1 MQNWLEKGVIFK
13 FSLLLLPSSSA
24 SSILGA
30 ILGAVAQGT
39 TKPAYKQ
46 RSCHVCTFLNLATA
60 SECEMCAETSL
71 AGGSGDNSKLKTKL
85 KLQEFGAIL
94 GHAIKRRLNHYR

>member
-71 AGGSGDNSKLKTKL
+71 AGGSGDNSKQAQD
-85 KLQEFGAIL
+85 LQEFGAIL